1 MKQTLL
7 CKEKKY
13 ENACEEIAF
22 LSRKIL
28 DLNKQLIESEKA
40 KSHFLSLVASELNNP
55 MTGLLGMI
63 PHLKPQGNDRLE
75 AIFALVHEEALL
87 LNSRIQNLVATS
99 EIESGEMDVTYA
111 LVDPKALVEEA
122 IEAFKYKLKN
132 KKITLI
138 VESTLRDKMVSDPR
152 KLYLIFKNLL
162 ANACDYGDAGAVV
175 HVDIEQKDSTV
186 TIAVKNQGCGPNV
199 EHKPQV
205 FTRFAIGMEG
215 LHGLGLG
222 LSISRELSER
232 LGGNID
238 YIVKDATVT
247 FTVTLPLE
255 TALPDSQ
262 ACGSDEFL
270 FESFDDAI
278 EL

>member
-1 MKQTLL
+1 MKQPPLF
-7 CKEKKY
+7 EENKY
-13 ENACEEIAF
+13 ENADEEIAF

-28 DLNKQLIESEKA
+28 DLNKQLIENEKA

-55 MTGLLGMI
+55 MTGLLGLI
-63 PHLKPQGNDRLE
+63 PRLKPHENDQLE
-75 AIFALVHEEALL
+75 AIFELAHEEALL

-99 EIESGEMDVTYA
+99 EIESGEMDVAYA
-111 LVDPKALVEEA
+111 SVDPKTLTEEA

-132 KKITLI
+132 KKITVI
-138 VESTLRDKMVSDPR
+138 VESTLREKIVSDPR
-152 KLYLIFKNLL
+152 KLYLIIKNLL
-162 ANACDYGDAGAVV
+162 GNACDYGDAGAVI
-175 HVDIEQKDSTV
+175 HVDIEQKDATV
-186 TIAVKNQGCGPNV
+186 IIAVNNQGKGPDV

-205 FTRFAIGMEG
+205 FTRFVHGMEG

-222 LSISRELSER
+222 LSIARELCER
-232 LGGNID
+232 LSGSID
-238 YIVKDATVT
+238 YVVNAGIVT

-255 TALPDSQ
+255 TVLHNSQ
-262 ACGSDEFL
+262 ACGFDEFL

>member
-1 MKQTLL
+1 MDKSHID
-7 CKEKKY
+7 EENKY
-13 ENACEEIAF
+13 EDTSEEVAF

-63 PHLKPQGNDRLE
+63 PHLKLQGNERLE
-75 AIFALVHEEALL
+75 AIFELVQEEMLL
-87 LNSRIQNLVATS
+87 LNSRIQNLVVTA
-99 EIESGEMDVTYA
+99 EIESGEMDITYA
-111 LVDPKALVEEA
+111 LVDPKVLIEEA
-122 IEAFKYKLKN
+122 IEGFKCKLIN

-138 VESTLRDKMVSDPR
+138 VESTLRDKIVSDPR
-152 KLYLIFKNLL
+152 KLYLILKNLL
-162 ANACDYGDAGAVV
+162 ANACDYGDSGTVV
-175 HVDIEQKDSTV
+175 YVNIEKKDSTL
-186 TIAVKNQGCGPNV
+186 TIAIQNQGAGPNV

-205 FTRFAIGMEG
+205 FTRFSHCMEG
-215 LHGLGLG
+215 SHGLGLG
-222 LSISRELSER
+222 LSISRELCER
-232 LGGNID
+232 LGGEID
-238 YIVKDATVT
+238 YVVNDRTVI

-278 EL
+278 EI

>member
-1 MKQTLL
+1 M
-7 CKEKKY
+7 EKIKDD
-13 ENACEEIAF
+13 ASEEIAF
-22 LSRKIL
+22 LSHKLL

-75 AIFALVHEEALL
+75 AIFELVHEETLL
-87 LNSRIQNLVATS
+87 LNSRIQNLVAAA
-99 EIESGEMDVTYA
+99 EIESGKMDVAYA
-111 LVDPKALVEEA
+111 SVDPKILFEEA

-132 KKITLI
+132 KNIIII
-138 VESTLRDKMVSDPR
+138 VESTLTDKIVSDPR
-152 KLYLIFKNLL
+152 KLYLILKNLL

-175 HVDIEQKDSTV
+175 HVDIEQKDSIV
-186 TIAVKNQGCGPNV
+186 TIAVKNQGHGPQV
-199 EHKPQV
+199 EYKPQV
-205 FTRFAIGMEG
+205 FTRFAHGMEG

-222 LSISRELSER
+222 LSISRELCEC
-232 LGGNID
+232 LGGSID
-238 YIVKDATVT
+238 YVT
-247 FTVTLPLE
+247 GDGSVIFTVTLPLE